1 MININIK
8 QSFEMKKT
16 ITLII
21 VLVMALNVSA
31 QTDVK
36 LTINH
41 LLGSSPFTFNSEAE
55 NDMGDKVKLQRLEY
69 YISGIS
75 ITHDGGKVTSFRCIY
90 TCKT

>member
-1 MININIK
+1 
-8 QSFEMKKT
+8 MKKS
-16 ITLII
+16 ITLIT

-41 LLGSSPFTFNSEAE
+41 LLGSTPFAFNSEAE
-55 NDMGDKVKLQRLEY
+55 NDLGDKVKLQRLEY

-75 ITHDGGKVTSFRCIY
+75 ITHDGGTVTNAKDIY
-90 TCKT
+90 ILVKANKSRQCLRT